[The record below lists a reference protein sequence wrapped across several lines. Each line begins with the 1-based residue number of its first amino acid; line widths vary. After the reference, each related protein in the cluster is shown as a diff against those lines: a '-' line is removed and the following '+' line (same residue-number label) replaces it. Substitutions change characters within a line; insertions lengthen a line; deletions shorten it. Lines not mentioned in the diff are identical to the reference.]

1 MTATTTSYILSST
14 EQNLSLTSSIDDAS
28 ERSNDKEFKLNADV
42 YSNLTTLSNL
52 NKDMQRNLMVNLD
65 DRELWC
71 RFQNLTN
78 EMIVTK
84 NGRRMF
90 PVVSFLGIPE
100 EKLQAKCFL
109 CASNRDAKLS
119 F

>member
-1 MTATTTSYILSST
+1 MTTTTTSYILSPEHNINIKSSSDD
-14 EQNLSLTSSIDDAS
+14 NSDNKGINVNVDTSSGLA
-28 ERSNDKEFKLNADV
+28 
-42 YSNLTTLSNL
+42 NLTNINRSINM
-52 NKDMQRNLMVNLD
+52 DVRSLMVNLD

-90 PVVSFLGIPE
+90 PVVS
-100 EKLQAKCFL
+100 Q
-109 CASNRDAKLS
+109 R
-119 F
+119 